1 MNGAADPAGGPPP
14 QVFASVGSMFAFD
27 RFVRA
32 VDDWAA
38 AHPDV
43 PVLVQIGSGEYV
55 PRAAA
60 FVRMMPPGLYQQR
73 IREARLFV
81 AHAGMGSIIAAIQ
94 AGKPLLMMP
103 RRLDLGEHTTDHQFA
118 TLAKFGGREGLHSAM
133 DEAALHAA
141 IDALLADTGAPPAP
155 IAPFAGPELIGRV
168 RAFIHGSDQ
177 G

>member
-1 MNGAADPAGGPPP
+1 
-14 QVFASVGSMFAFD
+14 MFAFD

-38 AHPDV
+38 AHPAV
-43 PVLVQIGSGEYV
+43 PVLIQIGSGTYE

-60 FVRMMPPGLYQQR
+60 FVRMMGPALYQQR

-118 TLAKFGGREGLHSAM
+118 TLAKFGGRAGLHSAGSV
-133 DEAALHAA
+133 EELHAA
-141 IDALLADTGAPPAP
+141 IDALLADTGAAPAP
-155 IAPFAGPELIGRV
+155 IAPYASPELIGRV
-168 RAFIHGSDQ
+168 RAFIHGSDR

>member
-1 MNGAADPAGGPPP
+1 MTPHEVAP

-38 AHPDV
+38 AHPAV
-43 PVLVQIGSGEYV
+43 PVLIQIGSGAYE
-55 PRAAA
+55 PTTAA
-60 FVRMMPPGLYQQR
+60 FVRMMPPALYQQR
-73 IREARLFV
+73 IQQAKLFV

-103 RRLDLGEHTTDHQFA
+103 RRFDLGEHTTDHQFA
-118 TLAKFGGREGLHSAM
+118 TLAKFADRAGLHSAATV
-133 DEAALHAA
+133 DDLHAK
-141 IDALLADTGAPPAP
+141 IDALLADGGAAPAP
-155 IAPFAGPELIGRV
+155 ITPYASAELIGRL
-168 RAFIHGSDQ
+168 RAFIHGSNV